1 MEPPDFAHASEDAI
15 WAYLQ
20 ALSVETEWRL
30 YQGLDAGNLDEPGDR
45 ATQALYELNRR
56 FVRSWASLETEL
68 RQRRLC
74 IWLYRLRSLDV
85 ESDENT
91 MGGGGGGGGSQT
103 RVAVLLGGERDAKHK
118 REQHER
124 QGVDQGL

>member
-1 MEPPDFAHASEDAI
+1 MEPPDFAHAPEAAI
-15 WAYLQ
+15 WAYLG

-45 ATQALYELNRR
+45 ATEALYELNRR
-56 FVRSWASLETEL
+56 FVRPWASLEAEL
-68 RQRRLC
+68 RERRLC
-74 IWLYRLRSLDV
+74 IWLYRLRAVDN
-85 ESDENT
+85 DGDD
-91 MGGGGGGGGSQT
+91 MGGGPQT

-124 QGVDQGL
+124 LGVDQGL